1 MADPI
6 LRKWRITRE
15 IGIGEVAGHPR
26 IPDGWMTTSR
36 VVEVAADRSWMR
48 TKSRLY
54 RLEDPFPND
63 AAMPPDA
70 RDAVLARILRN
81 AGAVGPEK
89 LATLIV
95 AAEKI
100 ADKLTG
106 PLAPSMI

>member
-6 LRKWRITRE
+6 LRKWRIMHE
-15 IGIGEVAGHPR
+15 IGIGEVASHPR

-36 VVEVAADRSWMR
+36 VIEVADDCSWMR

-63 AAMPPDA
+63 AAMPAGA

-81 AGAVGPEK
+81 AGSVGQEEMN
-89 LATLIV
+89 ALIV

-106 PLAPSMI
+106 LIMPKA